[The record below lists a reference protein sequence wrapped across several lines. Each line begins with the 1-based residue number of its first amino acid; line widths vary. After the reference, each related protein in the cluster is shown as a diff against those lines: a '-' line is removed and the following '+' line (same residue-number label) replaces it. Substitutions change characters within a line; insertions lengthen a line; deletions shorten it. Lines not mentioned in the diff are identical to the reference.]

1 MQRDSSK
8 KKIQLSLF
16 ENLTIYL
23 LPSISIPSSVV
34 SSAKSEKGLEENG
47 RKSKKPSSTRSLS
60 PCTLVPDELSE
71 QQTLFSVQKPRG
83 YILVHPDH
91 PSSAPSRTLS
101 KFAIILP
108 RFSTKYDDPSL
119 LTGHWNLAF
128 KRMKWLG
135 EEEEKRMRQFLSLV
149 DWEWPREAFL
159 FVSNSI
165 GEVVPPFPPLG
176 KKIMKRIAPS
186 NVSRLLSQ
194 DRNPL
199 STWTQHFPSILLY
212 PPSTFSNV

>member
-119 LTGHWNLAF
+119 LTRHWNLAF
-128 KRMKWLG
+128 KRMKWWG
-135 EEEEKRMRQFLSLV
+135 EEEEKRMCQFLSLV
-149 DWEWPREAFL
+149 D
-159 FVSNSI
+159 
-165 GEVVPPFPPLG
+165 
-176 KKIMKRIAPS
+176 
-186 NVSRLLSQ
+186 
-194 DRNPL
+194 
-199 STWTQHFPSILLY
+199 
-212 PPSTFSNV
+212 

>member
-128 KRMKWLG
+128 KKRMKWWG

-149 DWEWPREAFL
+149 D
-159 FVSNSI
+159 
-165 GEVVPPFPPLG
+165 
-176 KKIMKRIAPS
+176 
-186 NVSRLLSQ
+186 
-194 DRNPL
+194 
-199 STWTQHFPSILLY
+199 
-212 PPSTFSNV
+212 